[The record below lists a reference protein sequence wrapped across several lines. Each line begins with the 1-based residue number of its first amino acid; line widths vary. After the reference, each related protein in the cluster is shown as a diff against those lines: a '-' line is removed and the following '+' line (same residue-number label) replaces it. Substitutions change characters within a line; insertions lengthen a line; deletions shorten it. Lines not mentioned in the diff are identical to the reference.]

1 MTHARI
7 LALDTAAAD
16 PIHAAIQR
24 HRAAYD
30 AYQVA
35 PEGKTSVIASDDYD
49 AATEALVTTPCA
61 SRFGALALLGHL
73 RWWLGE
79 EAEFSAAHQP
89 GFGIAQARVADL
101 TLFLG
106 TNLSPVAI
114 TYAFPSGQPPAVPP
128 RTLLAIDR
136 YSQSAPSALPNEPLP
151 DEDEPWQVVAAVR
164 PDTPFVHGRRFI
176 GMAGDFLAALVII
189 GGGCVLTGFASL
201 L

>member
-7 LALDTAAAD
+7 LALDTAAD

-24 HRAAYD
+24 HRAAYE

-35 PEGKTSVIASDDYD
+35 PEGKASVIASDDYD
-49 AATEALVTTPCA
+49 AATDALTTTPCA

-89 GFGIAQARVADL
+89 GFGIVQARVADL

-106 TNLSPVAI
+106 TNLPPVAI
-114 TYAFPSGQPPAVPP
+114 SSAFPSG
-128 RTLLAIDR
+128 RLLPGVDR
-136 YSQSAPSALPNEPLP
+136 YSQHAALAPPNEALPG
-151 DEDEPWQVVAAVR
+151 EDETWQAVTAVR
-164 PDTPFVHGRRFI
+164 PDTAFVRSRRFI
-176 GMAGDFLAALVII
+176 SAAGEFLAAVAII
-189 GGGCVLTGFASL
+189 GGGCVLTGLASL
-201 L
+201 I

>member
-1 MTHARI
+1 MTHVRT
-7 LALDTAAAD
+7 LALDPASD

-24 HRAAYD
+24 HRTAYD

-35 PEGKTSVIASDDYD
+35 PEGKASVIASDDYD
-49 AATEALVTTPCA
+49 AATEALTTTPCA
-61 SRFGALALLGHL
+61 SHFGALALLGHL

-106 TNLSPVAI
+106 TNLPPVSI
-114 TYAFPSGQPPAVPP
+114 PYAFPSG
-128 RTLLAIDR
+128 RLLLVQNRPLPAIDR

-151 DEDEPWQVVAAVR
+151 GECAPWESVTAVR
-164 PDTPFVHGRRFI
+164 PDTAFVRARRFMDT
-176 GMAGDFLAALVII
+176 GAELLTALVVI
-189 GGGCVLTGFASL
+189 GGGCVLTGLASL